1 MATPTQSN
9 KEFAMKALNSSRR
22 VRALALIGTLA
33 GSTTSAV
40 AHEDAGTSSLP
51 PASIPPAALA
61 QLEQVR
67 HAAAKYFDVKAAE
80 ADGYVDIGLD
90 IGNMG
95 LHFLNFDLVND
106 GVFDPKTPEAL
117 VYQFDLQSNEYRL
130 VAVEY
135 VSPLTSRAPEGFIGP
150 ADQWGK
156 FGDLFWTL
164 HAWVYEFNPTG
175 VFAPTNP
182 RMPAK

>member
-1 MATPTQSN
+1 
-9 KEFAMKALNSSRR
+9 MKLLKNSRT
-22 VRALALIGTLA
+22 VQALALIGTLA
-33 GSTTSAV
+33 TSISSAV
-40 AHEDAGTSSLP
+40 AHEDSGAPSSSP
-51 PASIPPAALA
+51 ERIPPAALA

-90 IGNMG
+90 VGNMG

-106 GVFDPKTPEAL
+106 GVFDPTKPEAL
-117 VYQFDLQSNEYRL
+117 VYQFDLQSNEYQL

-135 VSPLTSRAPEGFIGP
+135 VSPLTPRAPEGFIGP
-150 ADQWGK
+150 ADKWAK
-156 FGDLFWTL
+156 FGDVFWTL
-164 HAWVYEFNPTG
+164 HAWVYEFNPRG
-175 VFAPTNP
+175 VFAATNP

>member
-1 MATPTQSN
+1 
-9 KEFAMKALNSSRR
+9 
-22 VRALALIGTLA
+22 
-33 GSTTSAV
+33 
-40 AHEDAGTSSLP
+40 
-51 PASIPPAALA
+51 
-61 QLEQVR
+61 
-67 HAAAKYFDVKAAE
+67 
-80 ADGYVDIGLD
+80 
-90 IGNMG
+90 MG

>member
-1 MATPTQSN
+1 MQS
-9 KEFAMKALNSSRR
+9 KQGSLA

-33 GSTTSAV
+33 TATAPAV
-40 AHEDAGTSSLP
+40 AHDDSDAASS
-51 PASIPPAALA
+51 SHDRIPPAALA

-95 LHFLNFDLVND
+95 LHFLNPALVDD
-106 GVFDPKTPEAL
+106 GVFDPTKPEAL
-117 VYQFDLQSNEYRL
+117 VYQFDLQSYEYRL

-135 VSPLTSRAPEGFIGP
+135 VSPLTARAPEGFIGP
-150 ADQWGK
+150 ADKWGR
-156 FGDLFWTL
+156 FGDMFWTL
-164 HAWVYEFNPTG
+164 HAWVYEFNPRG